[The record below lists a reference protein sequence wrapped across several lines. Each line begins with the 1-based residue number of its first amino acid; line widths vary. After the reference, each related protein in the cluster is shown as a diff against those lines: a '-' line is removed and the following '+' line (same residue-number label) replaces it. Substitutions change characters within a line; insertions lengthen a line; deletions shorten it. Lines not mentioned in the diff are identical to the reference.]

1 MKQHIIEKIE
11 IPTDIDVNIEGNE
24 ITIKS
29 GDKENK
35 RKFSYYGIEIKKENN
50 NIIIEVKKA
59 TKRELKVAYTT
70 KAHINNMLQGI
81 KEDFEYKLEIAFVH
95 FPMTV
100 DLDKENNQIVIK
112 NFLGEKKPRT
122 AKILPGV
129 EVKIDKKIITISS
142 HDKES
147 AGQTA
152 GNFEK
157 ATHIR
162 NKDRRKFQDGIYLT
176 EKPGRII

>member
-1 MKQHIIEKIE
+1 MKQNILEKIE
-11 IPTDIDVNIEGNE
+11 IPSDIEVSIENNE
-24 ITIKS
+24 VTIRS

-35 RKFSYYGIEIKKENN
+35 RKFSYYGIEIKKEDN
-50 NIIIEVKKA
+50 NIVIEVKKA
-59 TKRELKVAYTT
+59 TKKELKVAYTI
-70 KAHINNMLQGI
+70 KAHINNMLKGV

-100 DLDKENNQIVIK
+100 EKETDQIVIK

-129 EVKIDKKIITISS
+129 KVDIDKKIITISS
-142 HDKES
+142 HDKEL

-157 ATHIR
+157 ATHIK

>member
-1 MKQHIIEKIE
+1 MRQDIIEKIE
-11 IPTDIDVNIEGNE
+11 IPENMEVTIENNE
-24 ITIKS
+24 VSTKFEN
-29 GDKENK
+29 KENK
-35 RKFSYYGIEIKKENN
+35 RKFSYYGIEIKKQENN
-50 NIIIEVKKA
+50 ILIESKKA
-59 TKRELKVAYTT
+59 SRKELKVVHTI
-70 KAHINNMLQGI
+70 KAHINNMLLGV
-81 KEDFEYKLEIAFVH
+81 KEPFVYKMEIAFVH

-100 DLDKENNQIVIK
+100 EQQGDQIIIK

-122 AKILPGV
+122 AKILPNV
-129 EVKIDKKIITISS
+129 EVKIDKKIITLTS
-142 HDKES
+142 HNKEL

-176 EKPGRII
+176 EKPGRVI